1 MALYQRV
8 KWLSG
13 RAQMALS
20 LRADGSG
27 LPRFA
32 DRQIDILKQVGCDR
46 IYEEKVSGIKKER
59 TELNKILDQ
68 IRSGDVIII
77 ADLTRLSRSV
87 KDLFSLVEQIEEKG
101 ANIKSIKESWV
112 DTTTAQGK
120 LMFTIF
126 AGISQFERDL
136 ISQRTI
142 EGLNAA
148 RARGKK
154 GGRPK
159 TNDKDI
165 KLAVKMY
172 NSKNCSISEITKA
185 TGVSKTT
192 LYRYINNNK

>member
-1 MALYQRV
+1 MNIGYARV
-8 KWLSG
+8 STENQNL
-13 RAQMALS
+13 
-20 LRADGSG
+20 
-27 LPRFA
+27 
-32 DRQIDILKQVGCDR
+32 DRQLDILKQAGCDR
-46 IYEEKVSGIKKER
+46 VYEEKVSGIKKER
-59 TELNKILDQ
+59 PELNKMLDQ
-68 IRSGDVIII
+68 IRTGDVIII

-159 TNDKDI
+159 TNEKEL

-172 NSKNCSISEITKA
+172 NSKNYSISEITKA

>member
-1 MALYQRV
+1 MKIGYARV
-8 KWLSG
+8 STEEQNL
-13 RAQMALS
+13 
-20 LRADGSG
+20 
-27 LPRFA
+27 
-32 DRQIDILKQVGCDR
+32 DRQIDILKQIDCDR

-59 TELNKILDQ
+59 PELNKMLDQ
-68 IRSGDVIII
+68 IRTGDVIII
-77 ADLTRLSRSV
+77 SDLTRLSRSV
-87 KDLFSLVEQIEEKG
+87 KDLFSIVEQIEGKG

-159 TNDKDI
+159 INYKNI
-165 KLAVKMY
+165 KLAIKMY
-172 NSKNCSISEITKA
+172 NSKNYSISEITKA

>member
-1 MALYQRV
+1 M
-8 KWLSG
+8 
-13 RAQMALS
+13 
-20 LRADGSG
+20 
-27 LPRFA
+27 
-32 DRQIDILKQVGCDR
+32 ILNQAGCDR
-46 IYEEKVSGIKKER
+46 IYEEKVSGIKKDR
-59 TELNKILDQ
+59 SELNKMLDQ
-68 IRSGDVIII
+68 IRTGDVIII
-77 ADLTRLSRSV
+77 SDLTRLSRSV
-87 KDLFSLVEQIEEKG
+87 KDLFSFVEQIEEKG
-101 ANIKSIKESWV
+101 TNIKSIKESWV

-148 RARGKK
+148 RARGKQ

-159 TNDKDI
+159 TNEKEI

-172 NSKNCSISEITKA
+172 NSKNYSISEITKA

>member
-1 MALYQRV
+1 VKIGYARV
-8 KWLSG
+8 SNEEQNL
-13 RAQMALS
+13 
-20 LRADGSG
+20 
-27 LPRFA
+27 
-32 DRQIDILKQVGCDR
+32 DRQIDILKQAGCDR

-59 TELNKILDQ
+59 PELNKILDQ
-68 IRSGDVIII
+68 IRMGDVIII
-77 ADLTRLSRSV
+77 SDLTRLSRSV

-148 RARGKK
+148 CARGKK

-159 TNDKDI
+159 INDKDI

-172 NSKNCSISEITKA
+172 NSKNYSISEITKA

-192 LYRYINNNK
+192 LYRYINSSSI

>member
-1 MALYQRV
+1 MVVSKWGDNVKIGYARV
-8 KWLSG
+8 STEEQNL
-13 RAQMALS
+13 
-20 LRADGSG
+20 
-27 LPRFA
+27 
-32 DRQIDILKQVGCDR
+32 DRQIDILKQIGCDR

-59 TELNKILDQ
+59 PELNKMLDQ
-68 IRSGDVIII
+68 IRTGDVIII
-77 ADLTRLSRSV
+77 SDLTRLSRSV
-87 KDLFSLVEQIEEKG
+87 KDLFSLVEQIEGKG

-159 TNDKDI
+159 VNDKDI
-165 KLAVKMY
+165 KLAIKMY
-172 NSKNCSISEITKA
+172 QQNYSLSI
-185 TGVSKTT
+185 
-192 LYRYINNNK
+192 Y

>member
-1 MALYQRV
+1 VKIGYARV
-8 KWLSG
+8 STEEQNL
-13 RAQMALS
+13 
-20 LRADGSG
+20 
-27 LPRFA
+27 
-32 DRQIDILKQVGCDR
+32 DRQIDILKQIGCDR

-59 TELNKILDQ
+59 PELNKMLDQ
-68 IRSGDVIII
+68 IRTGDVIII
-77 ADLTRLSRSV
+77 SDLTRLSRSI
-87 KDLFSLVEQIEEKG
+87 KDLFSIVEQIEGKG
-101 ANIKSIKESWV
+101 ANIKSLKESWV

-148 RARGKK
+148 RSRGKK

-159 TNDKDI
+159 VNNKDI
-165 KLAVKMY
+165 KLAIKMY
-172 NSKNCSISEITKA
+172 TSKIYSISEITKA

>member
-1 MALYQRV
+1 MKIGYARV
-8 KWLSG
+8 STEEQNL
-13 RAQMALS
+13 
-20 LRADGSG
+20 
-27 LPRFA
+27 
-32 DRQIDILKQVGCDR
+32 DRQIDILKQISCGR
-46 IYEEKVSGIKKER
+46 IYDEKVSGIKKER
-59 TELNKILDQ
+59 PGLNKMLDQ
-68 IRSGDVIII
+68 IRTGDVIII
-77 ADLTRLSRSV
+77 SDLTRISRSV
-87 KDLFSLVEQIEEKG
+87 KDLFSLVEQIEGKG

-126 AGISQFERDL
+126 AGISQFERDV
-136 ISQRTI
+136 ITQSTI

-159 TNDKDI
+159 VNDKDI
-165 KLAVKMY
+165 KLAIKMY
-172 NSKNCSISEITKA
+172 NSKNYSISEITKA

>member
-1 MALYQRV
+1 VPAIAGMGVSVNIGYARV
-8 KWLSG
+8 STEEQNL
-13 RAQMALS
+13 
-20 LRADGSG
+20 
-27 LPRFA
+27 
-32 DRQIDILKQVGCDR
+32 DRQIDILKQAGCDR

-68 IRSGDVIII
+68 IRTGDVIII
-77 ADLTRLSRSV
+77 ADPTRLSRSV
-87 KDLFSLVEQIEEKG
+87 KDLFSIVEQIEEKG

-159 TNDKDI
+159 INDKDI

-172 NSKNCSISEITKA
+172 NSKNYSITEIRKA
-185 TGVSKTT
+185 TGVSKTA
-192 LYRYINNNK
+192 LYRYINSNK

>member
-1 MALYQRV
+1 MKIGYARV
-8 KWLSG
+8 STEEQNL
-13 RAQMALS
+13 
-20 LRADGSG
+20 
-27 LPRFA
+27 
-32 DRQIDILKQVGCDR
+32 DRQLDILKQAGCDR
-46 IYEEKVSGIKKER
+46 IFEEKVSGIKKDR
-59 TELNKILDQ
+59 PELNKMLDQ
-68 IRSGDVIII
+68 IRTGDVIIS
-77 ADLTRLSRSV
+77 DLTRLSRSV

-148 RARGKK
+148 RARGEK

-159 TNDKDI
+159 TNEKDI

-172 NSKNCSISEITKA
+172 NSKNYSISEITKA

>member
-1 MALYQRV
+1 VKIGYARV
-8 KWLSG
+8 STEEQNL
-13 RAQMALS
+13 
-20 LRADGSG
+20 
-27 LPRFA
+27 
-32 DRQIDILKQVGCDR
+32 DRQLDILKQAGCDR
-46 IYEEKVSGIKKER
+46 IYEEKVSGVKKDR
-59 TELNKILDQ
+59 TELNKMLDQ
-68 IRSGDVIII
+68 IRTGDVIII
-77 ADLTRLSRSV
+77 SDLTRLSRSV

-159 TNDKDI
+159 TNEKDI

-172 NSKNCSISEITKA
+172 NSKNYSISEITKA